1 MGNIKLKSLLFG
13 LLLSAACQAVV
24 DPDPR
29 QLGEDALKT
38 ACEGIDCKEG
48 THCALVE
55 VQCVQAPCERVAECV
70 PDELEAVPLPE
81 GQGQA
86 CGKNTCA
93 QGQVCCNASC
103 GICTEP
109 GGVCIQLACDE
120 GDDDNEGGTDK
131 PTCAA
136 TTCPVGQACVEGPG
150 GAECKDPDGAANC
163 AATLCLEG
171 TYCDDISGQA
181 KCIPLPSCKDMLC
194 KPGTHCELQEVQCVR
209 APCPPQPTCVRDSDP
224 CAVADCAGDC
234 MLANGKPLCLP
245 LECKDP
251 CQTVKCGK
259 GMHCEP
265 LEVQCF
271 TTPCCP
277 VAQCVADGGQACGA
291 NTCGAGTYCCNPSCG
306 ICAPK
311 GGVCTQQL
319 CK

>member
-13 LLLSAACQAVV
+13 LLLAVGCQGDV
-24 DPDPR
+24 DPDSK
-29 QLGEDALKT
+29 QLGDDDALRS
-38 ACEGIDCKEG
+38 ACKNVDCTEG

-55 VQCVQAPCERVAECV
+55 VACIQAPCDPVAECV
-70 PDELEAVPLPE
+70 SDDADTKPAQE

-93 QGQVCCNASC
+93 AGQVCCNASC

-109 GGVCIQLACDE
+109 GGVCIQLACD
-120 GDDDNEGGTDK
+120 DDDK

-136 TTCPVGQACVEGPG
+136 TTCPVGQECVEGPN
-150 GAECKDPDGAANC
+150 GAECKDPGGSASC

-171 TYCDDISGQA
+171 TYCDDSSGQA

-194 KPGTHCELQEVQCVR
+194 KPGTHCALQEVQCVR
-209 APCPPQPTCVRDSDP
+209 APCPPQPSCVPDSDP
-224 CAVADCAGDC
+224 CLVADCDGNC
-234 MLANGKPLCLP
+234 LPVNGKPLCVP

-259 GMHCEP
+259 GTHCEP
-265 LEVQCF
+265 KEVQCV

-277 VAQCVADGGQACGA
+277 AAECVADDAQACGD
-291 NTCGAGTYCCNPSCG
+291 NTCGAGTYCCNASCG

-311 GGVCTQQL
+311 GGACTQQL